1 MICPRSLRLGSGKSR
16 AALSSLMLAV
26 ACIAAPVGAQMTEAD
41 VYHHVIK
48 PQEDQQ
54 AAATAEIM
62 SRPPNW
68 GPGEIRSNANY
79 GAIAW
84 YEKSNGQYGYIFA
97 RGFISPTSVD
107 VQMSIE
113 CDERKVA
120 CEGKRLMANKW
131 FVIGKHTGRDR
142 FVTAAG
148 ETRAQAEMLVQGQCQ
163 KEGGACT
170 IEDAF
175 DVMPHKR
182 GISNL
187 RPKVIQR

>member
-1 MICPRSLRLGSGKSR
+1 MYPRSLQSGRQKSRGALGS
-16 AALSSLMLAV
+16 LMFAFM
-26 ACIAAPVGAQMTEAD
+26 CIAAPVGAQMTRAE

-54 AAATAEIM
+54 AAVTAEIM
-62 SRPPNW
+62 SRAPNW

-84 YEKSNGQYGYIFA
+84 YEKSNGQYGYRFA

-107 VQMSIE
+107 VQMRIE

-120 CEGKRLMANKW
+120 CEGKQLMANKW
-131 FVIGKHTGRDR
+131 FVVGKHTGRER

-148 ETRAQAEMLVQGQCQ
+148 DTRAQAEMLVQGQCR